1 MLRCSRL
8 HCRSR
13 LLRQAFS
20 SGASHVFRRC
30 SDEAQQY
37 GAISPVSDWCATAAA
52 LSFATS
58 STVSVSSL
66 GCPCIRVRKSSLC
79 GSRKRLTSLWT
90 RPDRVALSFGIFL
103 YESNAEQF
111 GRDEP
116 PPSSSAGCRA
126 EIRQCLLRSTVLV
139 GGGRPRLA
147 FGVNDKWRDR

>member
-13 LLRQAFS
+13 LLPQVFF

-30 SDEAQQY
+30 SDEAEQY
-37 GAISPVSDWCATAAA
+37 GALSPVSDWCATAAA

-66 GCPCIRVRKSSLC
+66 GCPCIRVQKSWLC

-103 YESNAEQF
+103 YESDAEQV
-111 GRDEP
+111 GRDESP
-116 PPSSSAGCRA
+116 PRFSARCRA
-126 EIRQCLLRSTVLV
+126 EMRQCLLRSTVLV
-139 GGGRPRLA
+139 GGGRSRLA
-147 FGVNDKWRDR
+147 FGVNDKRRD